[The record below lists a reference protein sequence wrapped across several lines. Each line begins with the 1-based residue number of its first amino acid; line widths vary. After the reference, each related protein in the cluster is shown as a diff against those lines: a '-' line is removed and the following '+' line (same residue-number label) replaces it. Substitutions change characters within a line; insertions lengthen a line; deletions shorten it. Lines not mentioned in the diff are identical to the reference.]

1 VTRAGR
7 PTRVAGVVLA
17 GGRSS
22 RFGGDK
28 LRAEIAGVP
37 ILHRAVTRVAEVVD
51 DVIVVVPPGT
61 DPADLPP
68 GARIAHDE
76 APFEGPLAGLL
87 AGLRAAGGAPRALAV
102 GGDMPSLRPA
112 VLAAM
117 LVALEPPGTSAVV
130 LHDGERRRP
139 LPLAVRTGPALRAA
153 AELVGSGERRLR
165 RLLDE
170 LDATVLTPA
179 TWTPLD
185 PSGATLLDV
194 DEPGD
199 LPEAT
204 GGGRGTP
211 TR

>member
-7 PTRVAGVVLA
+7 ATRVAGVVLA

-28 LRAEIAGVP
+28 LHAEVAGVP
-37 ILHRAVTRVAEVVD
+37 ILHRAVARVGEVVD
-51 DVIVVVPPGT
+51 VVIVVVPPGA
-61 DPADLPP
+61 DPADLPA
-68 GARIAHDE
+68 GTRIAHDE

-87 AGLRAAGGAPRALAV
+87 AGLRAADDAPRVLAV

-117 LVALEPPGTSAVV
+117 LAALEPPGTSAVV

-139 LPLAVRTGPALRAA
+139 LPLAVRTGPALGAA
-153 AELVGSGERRLR
+153 GELLGSGERRLR

-170 LDATVLTPA
+170 LDAAVLPAA

-204 GGGRGTP
+204 GGRGAPGR
-211 TR
+211 